1 MMRGDAACPDR
12 AVVRTLKAWPA
23 VAAVAVAI
31 AACTGAAATDI
42 ELGRY
47 LATEC
52 MTCHRAAGGAIPPLA
67 MAEAIMVAKLEAY
80 RDKRLPNPTMQTIAG
95 RLTDAE
101 IAALARYFATVA
113 KP

>member
-1 MMRGDAACPDR
+1 LFDR
-12 AVVRTLKAWPA
+12 ASNIVRMPRAWHA

-31 AACTGAAATDI
+31 EACTGAAATDI

-52 MTCHRAAGGAIPPLA
+52 TTCHRAAGGAIPPLA
-67 MAEAIMVAKLEAY
+67 MAEASMVAKLEAY
-80 RDKRLPNPTMQTIAG
+80 RDKRLPNPTMQTMAG

-101 IAALARYFATVA
+101 IAALARYFATDV